1 MHQECVIPYAKEV
14 FKDDAS
20 YMKLGFTNP
29 LPMEKIKEFASK
41 VDNVYVIEEND
52 PFIEEQLKANNI
64 KCHGKDIFPSY
75 GELTPGCYKKISIW

>member
-1 MHQECVIPYAKEV
+1 MCYTYAKEV
-14 FKDDAS
+14 FGDNAS

-52 PFIEEQLKANNI
+52 PFIEEQLKANR
-64 KCHGKDIFPSY
+64 
-75 GELTPGCYKKISIW
+75 YKMSW